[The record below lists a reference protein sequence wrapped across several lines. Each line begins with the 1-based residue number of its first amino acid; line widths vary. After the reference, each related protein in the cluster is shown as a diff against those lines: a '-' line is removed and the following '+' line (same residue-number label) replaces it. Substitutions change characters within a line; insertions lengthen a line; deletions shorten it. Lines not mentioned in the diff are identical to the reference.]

1 MDVFDFLHC
10 SEVIDGV
17 LLVGRVMMF
26 VALYTLYAVLILV
39 NISLFV
45 ACLVYSMC
53 TVFLVMHG
61 AGLFSFTVTVIVTI
75 SIIMIID
82 YSWLA
87 VFICCLCEL
96 YGTSQCD
103 SVFFLIGYGWMNGW
117 MLMYK
122 QISILCIPFM
132 FCHIWRHNLII
143 TCSELTSRRLS
154 SMWTCLAWSWTHTP
168 LRWWVTP

>member
-82 YSWLA
+82 YS
-87 VFICCLCEL
+87 
-96 YGTSQCD
+96 
-103 SVFFLIGYGWMNGW
+103 
-117 MLMYK
+117 
-122 QISILCIPFM
+122 
-132 FCHIWRHNLII
+132 
-143 TCSELTSRRLS
+143 
-154 SMWTCLAWSWTHTP
+154 
-168 LRWWVTP
+168 

>member
-61 AGLFSFTVTVIVTI
+61 AG
-75 SIIMIID
+75 
-82 YSWLA
+82 
-87 VFICCLCEL
+87 
-96 YGTSQCD
+96 
-103 SVFFLIGYGWMNGW
+103 WMNGW

-132 FCHIWRHNLII
+132 FCHI
-143 TCSELTSRRLS
+143 
-154 SMWTCLAWSWTHTP
+154 
-168 LRWWVTP
+168 